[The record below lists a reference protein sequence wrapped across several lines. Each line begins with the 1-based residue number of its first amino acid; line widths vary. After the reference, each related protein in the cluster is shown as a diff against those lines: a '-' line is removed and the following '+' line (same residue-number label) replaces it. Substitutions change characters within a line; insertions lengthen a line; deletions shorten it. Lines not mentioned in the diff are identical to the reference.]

1 MRDSVIA
8 RLSQLAFWLPLAIA
22 TFAAFAPK
30 GVPLPFRTTDVTLHM
45 FAFTYLTAAL
55 GNAYFPLS
63 RWWIP
68 ALWMLAYGV
77 MLEVVQQFL
86 PPRTAELKDIVVDV
100 AGIALGLLVWR
111 FAVAPLVSR
120 LQP

>member
-1 MRDSVIA
+1 MLA
-8 RLSQLAFWLPLAIA
+8 WLSQLAFWLPLAIA
-22 TFAAFAPK
+22 TFAALAPQ
-30 GVPLPFRTTDVTLHM
+30 GVPLPIRTTDVALHL

-68 ALWMLAYGV
+68 ALCMLGYGV
-77 MLEVVQQFL
+77 LLEVVQHFL
-86 PPRTAELKDIVVDV
+86 PPRTAELKDLVVDV